1 MKKEVGTGSAGR
13 CRPPIAKSDF
23 SANFA
28 AEADSARK
36 KRNGKDG
43 PMERPATLSELRLL
57 RQKIIDSIKEER
69 NAGALHD
76 GRLRHAVDIIGG
88 LGSAIRRAERRERLA
103 QLQRD
108 LARESNRCSTDAE
121 RRQKLARLAR
131 SGF

>member
-1 MKKEVGTGSAGR
+1 
-13 CRPPIAKSDF
+13 
-23 SANFA
+23 
-28 AEADSARK
+28 
-36 KRNGKDG
+36 
-43 PMERPATLSELRLL
+43 MERPATLSELRLL

-88 LGSAIRRAERRERLA
+88 LGSAIRRAERREKLRVLERLVTGRGCSTSAERRERLA